1 MNGEDLADKAGIKK
15 ENRFIFSDSYYENMP
30 EVPEKPNFDVVGLP
44 KKETSSSNTPIQ
56 QASSFDQIIHNDYTK
71 NDEEPSNH
79 MFNFFSG
86 TDSNESNN
94 LSIKENTMHPSDLTD
109 SFSNP
114 KEPEKMDSF
123 HSFTGKTS
131 ELNRTYGSNYFQENR
146 ELQTQDTYASSN
158 ASFEN
163 DSFSLLSTDLG
174 ALQHEDAFSNHKEDL
189 SANGFSFDTKSS
201 LDSVSSENNASTSF
215 NLMDQKSNPLDVIH
229 QAEDVSRKQE
239 SQKQE
244 DFGSLSKPFENNLF
258 GLPSTDSSAL
268 KPDDSNF
275 SLNSNAPLPSNDVSL
290 EDKKE
295 QPVDP
300 FSFNV
305 GTSDHSNEANPSI
318 PVPMDFNSSFSQEKS
333 EITSKVDSQT
343 DSTTSIFSNGKTND
357 SLEFYKPDE
366 SLNHDYFFG
375 TDSKSLADIE
385 KEKIEIPSV
394 DSTHTKQEN
403 EEEEDSIDFIERLKN
418 QEEFLKNAASF
429 ENSSD
434 SSSSQFAIPVDQM
447 EDKKDFLWRPIEKP
461 KTEEIKIPERKLE
474 YDQSFM
480 SSTPS
485 EGNKFIVN
493 GDPSVEIKDV
503 PKREISKIPDFMSG
517 TFQASDLNISTGV
530 NQELEAELL
539 KQREEEEERKRKE
552 ALESSVYRNLNQNKK
567 NQQLVYKAGGKSYVR
582 EVGNKPKIE
591 LWPAN
596 QPPTSSSE
604 STSPQVE
611 IPSVVTDTEST
622 DLKSE
627 IEAPVEEIKE
637 ESKKEQPKSIQEL
650 IESIVDVPG
659 LSNIE
664 VKLNPFE
671 NPGVKFGFQEKVDK
685 EVIPDDQPTN
695 VYDEKADN
703 FDYDQNFENVEVV
716 KSTLLEELI
725 GKSHKEGKISILARY
740 GEDFCARDYITNP
753 AIGRAEE
760 IKQLI
765 LILLTPEK
773 SGILIGKPGIG
784 KTSIV
789 EGLAYQLQRN
799 NVPEALKGFR
809 IVSVK
814 TPSLLGSLPTGE
826 TRLQTLVDELK
837 ELDKVILFIDE
848 IHMLIGAT
856 NDSSMDFANMFKESL
871 GRGTIKV
878 IGATTTEEY
887 ERYILRD
894 KAFVRRFQKVEVEE
908 PSREHTI
915 KILMGTLPKIEKTTG
930 AKLKYSE
937 FMKTEIMSFIVDIT
951 TEYKRIY
958 GIGSRYPDI
967 CLTLLSQAFSQAV
980 FANRTEV
987 TINDIRKAIENSK
1000 NIYPDVIRKELVNF
1014 DQKFKDLIREEELGQ

>member
-44 KKETSSSNTPIQ
+44 KKETPSSNTPIQ

-79 MFNFFSG
+79 MFNFFSE
-86 TDSNESNN
+86 TDSHESNDFGV
-94 LSIKENTMHPSDLTD
+94 KENTMHPSDLTNP
-109 SFSNP
+109 FSSQ
-114 KEPEKMDSF
+114 KVSEKMDLF
-123 HSFTGKTS
+123 HSLPGSGS
-131 ELNRTYGSNYFQENR
+131 ELNSTYENNHFQENS
-146 ELQTQDTYASSN
+146 EMQTQDTYASSN
-158 ASFEN
+158 VSFEN
-163 DSFSLLSTDLG
+163 DSFSLPSTDLG
-174 ALQHEDAFSNHKEDL
+174 ALQHEDTFSNHKEDL
-189 SANGFSFDTKSS
+189 PTDGFNFGTESS
-201 LDSVSSENNASTSF
+201 LDSISSENNASTSF
-215 NLMDQKSNPLDVIH
+215 NLMDQNSNPLDVIH
-229 QAEDVSRKQE
+229 PAEDVSRKQE
-239 SQKQE
+239 SQKQD
-244 DFGSLSKPFENNLF
+244 DFSPSSTSFENDTF
-258 GLPSTDSSAL
+258 GLPSMDSNSL
-268 KPDDSNF
+268 QPENSNF
-275 SLNSNAPLPSNDVSL
+275 SFNNAPLPSNDVSL

-295 QPVDP
+295 QSVDP

-318 PVPMDFNSSFSQEKS
+318 PVPMDFNSSFSQETS
-333 EITSKVDSQT
+333 EIPPKVDSQT
-343 DSTTSIFSNGKTND
+343 DSTTSIFSNGKIND
-357 SLEFYKPDE
+357 SFEFYKPDE

-394 DSTHTKQEN
+394 DSTNAKQEKQ
-403 EEEEDSIDFIERLKN
+403 EKEEDSIDFIERLKN
-418 QEEFLKNAASF
+418 QEEPLKNVSSS

-485 EGNKFIVN
+485 EENKFIVN

-503 PKREISKIPDFMSG
+503 PKRETSKIPDFMSG
-517 TFQASDLNISTGV
+517 TFQASNLNISTGV

-582 EVGNKPKIE
+582 EVENKPKIE

-596 QPPTSSSE
+596 QPPASTPE

-837 ELDKVILFIDE
+837 GLDKVILFIDE